1 MAGTFTIVGLG
12 EAVFDMFPERQV
24 LGGTSLNVAVQA
36 HQLLALLSGNG
47 GRGVLLSRIGS
58 DELGERLQTEFRE
71 RELPLD
77 FVQIDD
83 TKPTGQVIV
92 SFIDDAP
99 SYEIVMDTAW
109 DHLQFTEHEAAL
121 ARACNAVSFGSMSQ
135 RHPVAHAATQAF
147 LAEAKHVLKIFDVNL
162 RMDLF
167 TLEILDQGC
176 RAANLVKL
184 NDEEIATV
192 TNQLGLPEGN
202 ARAHAEAL
210 REKYNLEAVILTRGK
225 QGTTAFTAQG
235 WHEGATASFASAP
248 NADSVGAGDAC
259 TAALLTARLLGRDW
273 QATLDLANRHGA
285 FIASQPGATPLLPD
299 EVWASYGLDS

>member
-12 EAVFDMFPERQV
+12 EAVFDIFPERQV

-36 HQLLALLSGNG
+36 HQLLAPLSGNG

-83 TKPTGQVIV
+83 TKPTGQVLV
-92 SFIDDAP
+92 SFVDDAP

-121 ARACNAVSFGSMSQ
+121 ARACDAVSFGSLSQ
-135 RHPVAHAATQAF
+135 RHPVAHGSTQAF
-147 LAEAKHVLKIFDVNL
+147 LAEAKHALKIFDVNL

-167 TLEILDQGC
+167 TPKILDQGC
-176 RAANLVKL
+176 RAADLVKL
-184 NDEEIATV
+184 NEEE
-192 TNQLGLPEGN
+192 LPIVADLLELPDNN
-202 ARAHAEAL
+202 ASAEAL
-210 REKYNLEAVILTRGK
+210 REKYNLEALILTRGK
-225 QGTTAFTAQG
+225 NGTTAITAEG
-235 WHEGATASFASAP
+235 WHEGDPASFPAAP
-248 NADSVGAGDAC
+248 NADPVGAGDAC

-273 QATLDLANRHGA
+273 LSTLTLANRHAA
-285 FIASQPGATPLLPD
+285 FVAHQPGATPVLPE
-299 EVWASYGLDS
+299 EVWASYGMDK

>member
-36 HQLLALLSGNG
+36 HQLLAPLG

-83 TKPTGQVIV
+83 TKPTGQVLV
-92 SFIDDAP
+92 SFVDDAP

-109 DHLQFTEHEAAL
+109 DHLQFTEHEATL
-121 ARACNAVSFGSMSQ
+121 ARACDAVSFGSMSQ
-135 RHPVAHAATQAF
+135 RHPIAHASTQAF
-147 LAEAKHVLKIFDVNL
+147 LAEAKHALKIFDVNL

-167 TLEILDQGC
+167 TPEILDQGC
-176 RAANLVKL
+176 RAADLVKL
-184 NDEEIATV
+184 NEEE
-192 TNQLGLPEGN
+192 LPIVADLLELPDNN
-202 ARAHAEAL
+202 ASAEAL
-210 REKYNLEAVILTRGK
+210 REKYNLEALILTRGK
-225 QGTTAFTAQG
+225 QGTTAYTAEG
-235 WHEGATASFASAP
+235 WHEGAPASFPSAP
-248 NADSVGAGDAC
+248 NADPVGAGDAC
-259 TAALLTARLLGRDW
+259 TAAFLTARLLARDW
-273 QATLDLANRHGA
+273 QSTLNLANYHA
-285 FIASQPGATPLLPD
+285 AYVASQSGATPVLPM
-299 EVWASYGLDS
+299 EIWAKYGLDK